1 MAKGFFI
8 TATDTGVGKT
18 VVAGALIRA
27 IRREGLSVC
36 GMKPV
41 ESGCAREG
49 DSPISSDG
57 LVPSD
62 GLFLKKISEVDE
74 SIEDIT
80 PYRFEE
86 PLAPLV
92 AAERAGTGID
102 TGYLIEKFGE
112 LSEKYDALVVEGIG
126 GIMVPI
132 KEDYLVAHLAADFGL
147 PLVVVASPV
156 LGTINHTLLTVDYA
170 LRVGLKVAGIIL
182 NNHRPP
188 EGTLAEKTNPDVIKR
203 LAPVPV
209 MGVMPYL
216 EGLDSA
222 SLEGAASGNLDMGL
236 IRKHL

>member
-49 DSPISSDG
+49 DS

-74 SIEDIT
+74 PIEDIT

-86 PLAPLV
+86 PLAPWV

-102 TGYLIEKFGE
+102 TGYLIEKFRQ

-126 GIMVPI
+126 GMMVPI
-132 KEDYLVAHLAADFGL
+132 KEDYLVAHLASELGL

-156 LGTINHTLLTVDYA
+156 LGTINHTLLTVDHA
-170 LRVGLKVAGIIL
+170 LRAGLEVAGIVL
-182 NNHRPP
+182 NYSHSP
-188 EGTLAEKTNPDVIKR
+188 EGSLAEQTNPDAIKR
-203 LAPVPV
+203 LSPVPV

-216 EGLDSA
+216 EGLDIA
-222 SLEGAASGNLDMGL
+222 SLEGAASENLDMGL
-236 IRKHL
+236 LRKYL

>member
-27 IRREGLSVC
+27 IKREGLSVC

-41 ESGCAREG
+41 ESGCARDG
-49 DSPISSDG
+49 DF

-62 GLFLKKISEVDE
+62 GLFLKKISEVNE

-86 PLAPLV
+86 PLAPWV

-102 TGYLIEKFGE
+102 TGYLIEKFRQ

-132 KEDYLVAHLAADFGL
+132 KEDYLVAHLASDLGL

-170 LRVGLKVAGIIL
+170 LRAGLKVAGIIL

-188 EGTLAEKTNPDVIKR
+188 EGTLAEQTNPDVIKR

-216 EGLDSA
+216 EGLDIA
-222 SLEGAASGNLDMGL
+222 SIEGAARENLDMGL
-236 IRKHL
+236 IRKYL

>member
-27 IRREGLSVC
+27 IKREGLSVC

-41 ESGCAREG
+41 ESGCARDG
-49 DSPISSDG
+49 DF

-62 GLFLKKISEVDE
+62 GLFLKKISEVNE

-86 PLAPLV
+86 PLAPWV

-102 TGYLIEKFGE
+102 TGYLIEKFRQ

-132 KEDYLVAHLAADFGL
+132 KEDYLVAHLASDLGL

-170 LRVGLKVAGIIL
+170 LRAGLKVAGIIL
-182 NNHRPP
+182 NNHRSP
-188 EGTLAEKTNPDVIKR
+188 EGSLAEQTNPDAIKR

-209 MGVMPYL
+209 IGAMPYL
-216 EGLDSA
+216 EGLDIA
-222 SLEGAASGNLDMGL
+222 SLEGAASGTLDMGL
-236 IRKHL
+236 IRKYL